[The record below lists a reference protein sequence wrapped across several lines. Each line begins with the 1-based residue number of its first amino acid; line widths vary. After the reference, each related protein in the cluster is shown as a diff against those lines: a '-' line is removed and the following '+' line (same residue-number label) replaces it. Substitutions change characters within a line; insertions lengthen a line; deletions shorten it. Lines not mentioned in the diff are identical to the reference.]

1 MTEKDLEA
9 LFKEYERQS
18 RLEAKEIAGV
28 RDSARG
34 ILKPEVIRRHVNK
47 GQGIVLAYG
56 MAGQVSY
63 SLSDLKKFLV
73 SLERF
78 QKQSHIGTKSERGV
92 QYARLFL
99 ASRGVDV
106 ERSKTVRNATLYQ
119 RKGNILYFRVSGNSR
134 PYYRVQIRLEEWD
147 DYIADAT
154 PAFRAI
160 NSIVRGRISF
170 ECPCGRHQYW
180 YRYMATLGKYAIEPL
195 ETGFPKIR
203 NRGLFGCCCK
213 HVLKVLKDLVSNRII
228 YILCKELEKER
239 DKPGFSSSRRG
250 KILSGEDLRLAQ
262 AKRLSSDAA
271 KAFEKYRKEAEELK
285 KKLKPRSGKK
295 SKVDQSLIDGLKTI
309 LIVAN
314 VNPALRKDMLE
325 GFAKAHKMS
334 LAEIETIIKEQ
345 KL

>member
-1 MTEKDLEA
+1 MTGKELEA

-18 RLEAKEIAGV
+18 KLELEEIAAK
-28 RDSARG
+28 RNFARG
-34 ILKPEVIRRHVNK
+34 ILKPEAIRRHIDK

-56 MAGQVSY
+56 MSGEVSY
-63 SLSDLKKFLV
+63 SLSDLKRFLA
-73 SLERF
+73 SLEKF
-78 QKQSHIGTKSERGV
+78 QKQSHIGSKSARGV
-92 QYARLFL
+92 PYAKLFL
-99 ASRGVDV
+99 ASRGVYV
-106 ERSKTVRNATLYQ
+106 ERSKTVRAVALYQ
-119 RKGNILYFRVSGNSR
+119 RKGNVLYFRVSGNSR
-134 PYYRVQIRLEEWD
+134 PFYRVQIRLEEWD

-154 PAFRAI
+154 PAFKAV

-203 NRGLFGCCCK
+203 NKGLFGCCCK
-213 HVLKVLKDLVSNRII
+213 HVLKVLNDLVSNRII

-239 DKPGFSSSRRG
+239 DKPGFSSSRKG

-271 KAFEKYRKEAEELK
+271 KAFRKYQKEAEGLRK
-285 KKLKPRSGKK
+285 NLKPRPGKK
-295 SKVDQSLIDGLKTI
+295 SDVDQSLIDGLKTI

-314 VNPALRKDMLE
+314 VNPALRKGMLE
-325 GFAKAHKMS
+325 GFAKAHKTS